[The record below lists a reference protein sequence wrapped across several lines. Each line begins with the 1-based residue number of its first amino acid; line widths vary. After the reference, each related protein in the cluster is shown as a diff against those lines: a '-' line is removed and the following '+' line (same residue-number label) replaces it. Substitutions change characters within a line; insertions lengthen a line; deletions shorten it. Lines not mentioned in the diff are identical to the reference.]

1 MTYEQTKKN
10 LKELLSIK
18 RLLRIKERQI
28 AEERAQIS
36 VAAVDYSRE
45 RISTC
50 DPLPQQQRFV
60 EHMERLESDYL
71 KLFDRMCSIED
82 ELARHLCDLTE
93 LEQSIVL
100 DHYMHGKSWKKLQ
113 RDYNYSPAQMY
124 RIESRALHK
133 ISKDD
138 SR

>member
-1 MTYEQTKKN
+1 MTYQETKQQLKALSRLKHLLR
-10 LKELLSIK
+10 LKEQ
-18 RLLRIKERQI
+18 QI
-28 AEERAQIS
+28 REERAQIG
-36 VAAVDYSRE
+36 VAAVDYSKE
-45 RISTC
+45 RVCGGDSV
-50 DPLPQQQRFV
+50 PEQQRFI